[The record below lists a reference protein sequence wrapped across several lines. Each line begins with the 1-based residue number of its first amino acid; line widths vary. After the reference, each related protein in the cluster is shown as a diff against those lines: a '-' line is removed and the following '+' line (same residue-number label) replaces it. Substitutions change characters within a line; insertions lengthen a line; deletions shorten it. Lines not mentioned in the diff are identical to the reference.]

1 MFVSKS
7 SVQNLL
13 RRGAAACFCNG
24 RFSYASPA
32 GYDHAQQLARS
43 KDCLIREPSS
53 LLEWTSRKIHAK
65 SPITFECLRC
75 KTVDSTTLDC
85 FRSNLSIRCRCSNNA
100 SWGTE
105 SGRLRF
111 LELCSSMHIA
121 PPPVSETALQWQ
133 CASVTDT
140 TRFSVRCLE
149 CGDQLQRC
157 IKSLRKE
164 RLWCGCSLKGQPW
177 AGEDGRKRLV
187 EIIETTRFVP
197 AGFVADPSAWS
208 SRCVTNE
215 TRIPMVCS
223 DCKHFTE
230 STILSMFVRV
240 RSSYCLCSGT
250 LTLREIVAFCKFK
263 FTDLFLKLED
273 QVFGSTLRFDISFR
287 RHEDDL
293 MPFAAIELDGPQHFE
308 FPNPFHRSENEF
320 VQNQHRDG
328 RKNALAFEN
337 GTRLLRLDFESI
349 RGDHVNWKQVVF
361 DFLDSQKD
369 QFLCVSHR
377 NAYGVCG

>member
-1 MFVSKS
+1 
-7 SVQNLL
+7 
-13 RRGAAACFCNG
+13 
-24 RFSYASPA
+24 
-32 GYDHAQQLARS
+32 
-43 KDCLIREPSS
+43 
-53 LLEWTSRKIHAK
+53 
-65 SPITFECLRC
+65 
-75 KTVDSTTLDC
+75 
-85 FRSNLSIRCRCSNNA
+85 
-100 SWGTE
+100 
-105 SGRLRF
+105 
-111 LELCSSMHIA
+111 MHIA